1 MFTYA
6 TLISFF
12 ACLLLGISCTSYQSD
27 QNTFLQTEEF
37 NPQMSNNLSE
47 GGFHGKFGVT
57 WFPRCRFGGTFGG
70 VVIGWPA
77 KGGYYSHLC
86 SAAELEFLGID
97 RFKPANKSD
106 EPVKEEAHCAKMRQL
121 GAKWYRDPFHQLS
134 DQDKNDDPDAPRLF
148 VGWPAD
154 GGVWAIHTTL
164 FESEKRGLGRIG
176 NAFTMLERCEVIK
189 QLGGSFYKDPKECS
203 FLDLDGS
210 KDEEK

>member
-1 MFTYA
+1 MHINPLMF
-6 TLISFF
+6 LRIEKLPDVHIRNSDFLL
-12 ACLLLGISCTSYQSD
+12 CLSPSWLA
-27 QNTFLQTEEF
+27 
-37 NPQMSNNLSE
+37 
-47 GGFHGKFGVT
+47 
-57 WFPRCRFGGTFGG
+57 R
-70 VVIGWPA
+70 

-106 EPVKEEAHCAKMRQL
+106 EPEKEEAHCAKMRQL
-121 GAKWYRDPFHQLS
+121 GAKWYHDPFHQLS
-134 DQDKNDDPDAPRLF
+134 DQDKNDDPDTPRLF

-164 FESEKRGLGRIG
+164 FDSEKRGLGRIG
-176 NAFTMLERCEVIK
+176 NAFTMSERCEVIK
-189 QLGGSFYKDPKECS
+189 QLGGSFYSDPKECS